1 MTHNDFNPFTGRLKK
16 STRFQPLYPLK
27 PSVLNTS
34 EQKLIWDSMTT
45 KSAEVKA
52 PDTGRSS
59 SNLKI
64 YKTYEFFQKNIH
76 APVYKMAGTKDML
89 LFGIT
94 LTIMA
99 GCAVNTGKLLYNFF
113 KKY

>member
-1 MTHNDFNPFTGRLKK
+1 MTHNEFNPFTGRLKK
-16 STRFQPLYPLK
+16 STRFQPLYPLN
-27 PSVLNTS
+27 PSILNTT

-52 PDTGRSS
+52 PSANRPS

-64 YKTYEFFQKNIH
+64 FKTYDFFQKNVH
-76 APVYKMAGTKDML
+76 APVYKMAGGKDML
-89 LFGIT
+89 LFGLT
-94 LTIMA
+94 LTLMA
-99 GCAVNTGKLLYNFF
+99 GCAANTGKLLYEFF